1 MFFFNIIDFSIFYK
15 LIGNL
20 DGFFFPYDSL
30 LSINENLFSDKFSC
44 KNFTRAYSINP
55 SQSLDFCIIRY
66 LTVFFKILL
75 WDKSLKIDSASFKP
89 DLRSKLQRSISKNS
103 ID

>member
-1 MFFFNIIDFSIFYK
+1 MFFFNFTDTSILYK
-15 LIGNL
+15 LIGYL

-30 LSINENLFSDKFSC
+30 LSMKENHFRDKFSY
-44 KNFTRAYSINP
+44 KNLTRTYSINP

-66 LTVFFKILL
+66 LTVFFKTLL
-75 WDKSLKIDSASFKP
+75 WDKSLNIDSASLKP
-89 DLRSKLQRSISKNS
+89 DLRSKLHRSISKNS